1 MRIALVQAST
11 WLPAHGGAPIANRA
25 LLEGLA
31 ARGHQVRALVPATA
45 HHGPRDRAA
54 LLDALRPRGIE
65 PLGEDAEHIRFAAA
79 GVEVRAAWDGA
90 RLERFVRS
98 HLAETKPDW
107 VLVSSEDPAQR
118 LLAAALDARPTR
130 VVYIAHTTLQLPFGP
145 DAFLTGETRARALR
159 RVAGTLT
166 VSEYLRDYLARWGEI
181 PATLARFPV
190 YGDGP
195 WGHGAGFGAGEVTMI
210 NPCAV
215 KGLDIFLGLAEAFPE
230 VPFAAVPT
238 WGTTGADRARL
249 AARPNLRLLDPAD
262 DIDEI
267 FVRTRILVVPSL
279 WGEAFGQIAVE
290 AMLRGIPVLASRVG
304 GLGEAKLGV
313 DYSLPVRPIEAFE
326 DRLDDRRVP
335 VPVIPPQDLAPWI
348 DALGALLADRAL
360 HDKLSADSR
369 AAAEGFAAGL
379 DVEPFERF
387 LEQLAPA
394 EIDPSRAEPDLPARD
409 GALDGDPRLAGLS
422 PEKRALLALRLRRK
436 GRGESGGAP

>member
-279 WGEAFGQIAVE
+279 WGEAFGQIAVD
-290 AMLRGIPVLASRVG
+290 AMLRGVPVLAADHG
-304 GLGEAKLGV
+304 GLREATLGV
-313 DYSLPVRPIEAFE
+313 GTVVPVRPITGYGKQRNDKGLPIAEVPDQDIDPWAAALAHLLTDRAAYEEISTRSRTAALAFVDGLSFAPIIDFLAQLDAAGRVGRAE
-326 DRLDDRRVP
+326 TAPPPDPGDRL
-335 VPVIPPQDLAPWI
+335 
-348 DALGALLADRAL
+348 
-360 HDKLSADSR
+360 
-369 AAAEGFAAGL
+369 
-379 DVEPFERF
+379 
-387 LEQLAPA
+387 
-394 EIDPSRAEPDLPARD
+394 RD
-409 GALDGDPRLAGLS
+409 MS
-422 PEKRALLALRLRRK
+422 PEKRALLLRRLRSK
-436 GRGESGGAP
+436 GA